1 MMGHS
6 ERSGRNL
13 KETVLKALSAGDYVS
28 GEWLS
33 REMKVTRPAIWK
45 HIRQLK
51 DDGFIIEAQKG
62 KGYRLK
68 SIPDILFPDLIR
80 QQINTR
86 YLGQK
91 IYHFLH
97 TDSTNKQARNL
108 ASEGAPEGT
117 LVVAEYQEKGKGR
130 LSRLWESPSGQ
141 NLLFSLILRPNWLPQ
156 QAFYGT
162 VLASVSLCRAIQEV
176 AAIPVGIKW
185 PNDIYC
191 RDKKLAGILTE
202 FTTETDLLE
211 YMIIGIGVNCHW
223 APLEVPPGGQQ
234 ATSILKEG
242 GKKISRL
249 QLLSRF
255 LTHGEAL
262 YEKARIKGI
271 GFLRE
276 EWDNLSLIKNRK
288 VTIIAGRT
296 SRTGVAQG
304 IDELGGLIILFD
316 DGRKETI
323 LTGDVHLRI

>member
-1 MMGHS
+1 LYGTFD
-6 ERSGRNL
+6 RSGRNQ
-13 KETVLKALSAGDYVS
+13 KETILKALSTGDYVS
-28 GEWLS
+28 GERLS
-33 REMKVTRPAIWK
+33 REMKVTRPAVWK
-45 HIRQLK
+45 HIGQLK
-51 DDGFIIEAQKG
+51 EDGFVIEAHKG

-86 YLGQK
+86 SFGQK
-91 IYHFLH
+91 IHHFLR
-97 TDSTNKQARNL
+97 TDSTNRQARNL
-108 ASEGAPEGT
+108 ASEGASEGT

-130 LSRLWESPSGQ
+130 FSRVWESPSGQ
-141 NLLFSLILRPNWLPQ
+141 NLLFSLILRPNWPPR

-162 VLASVSLCRAIQEV
+162 VLASVSLCRAIQEIV
-176 AAIPVGIKW
+176 DIPVGIKW

-202 FTTETDLLE
+202 FTTDPDRLE

-223 APLEVPPGGQQ
+223 APAEVLQGGQP
-234 ATSILKEG
+234 ATSILQEA

-249 QLLSRF
+249 QLLARF

-262 YEKARIKGI
+262 YEKARIEGV

-276 EWDNLSLIKNRK
+276 EWDRYSLIKNRR
-288 VTIIAGRT
+288 VTILAGQT
-296 SRTGVAQG
+296 PLTGVAQG
-304 IDELGGLIILFD
+304 IDDHGGLILLLD

-323 LTGDVHLRI
+323 LTGDVHLRF